1 MKVARVTVRATAQ
14 GLWWGF
20 QTPGRLAADV
30 VGILVESGAVVVAI
44 SAS

>member
-20 QTPGRLAADV
+20 QTSGRLAAV

-44 SAS
+44 SVS